1 MVVTSIQERVGAS
14 SMAEQVLRNI
24 GPIVLLGPPG
34 AGKGTQSKRIAEHY
48 RIPQVS
54 TGDLLREHVKQQTP
68 LGREVQALIAKGELV
83 SDHLVCDI
91 VAWRLREPDAQ
102 RGFILDGFPRT
113 QKQAAWLDAFL
124 KFEFFES
131 GKWAAWLPI
140 VIRIQ
145 VDYNKLLL
153 RITGRRTCPTCGRI
167 YNVHSQPPLVDEIC
181 DFDGT
186 KLVIRDDD
194 REEVIRERLDAY
206 ERQTKP
212 VADYYQ
218 QIGRLASI
226 DGDQPVDDVTARILQ
241 EIDGNAACRKL
252 TGTQPAPPRD
262 IEAWPL
268 SASRSRKST
277 RCGAV
282 AGLYGRSSMICG
294 AWWRPA

>member
-1 MVVTSIQERVGAS
+1 
-14 SMAEQVLRNI
+14 MAEQVLRNI

-54 TGDLLREHVKQQTP
+54 TGDLLREHVKQQTS
-68 LGREVQALIAKGELV
+68 LGVQVQALMAHGELV
-83 SDHLVCDI
+83 PDNLVCDI

-113 QKQAAWLDAFL
+113 QKQAAWLDSFL
-124 KFEFFES
+124 KFEFFDN

-167 YNVHSQPPLVDEIC
+167 YNVHSRPPLSDEVCDVDR
-181 DFDGT
+181 T
-186 KLVIRDDD
+186 KLVMRDDD
-194 REEVIRERLDAY
+194 REEIIRERLDAY

-218 QIGRLASI
+218 QLDRVVSI
-226 DGDQPVDDVTARILQ
+226 DGDQPVDDVSVRILK
-241 EIDGNAACRKL
+241 EIDGSAGMAAE
-252 TGTQPAPPRD
+252 GD
-262 IEAWPL
+262 
-268 SASRSRKST
+268 
-277 RCGAV
+277 
-282 AGLYGRSSMICG
+282 
-294 AWWRPA
+294 

>member
-1 MVVTSIQERVGAS
+1 MPVTTGQERVGAS

-34 AGKGTQSKRIAEHY
+34 AGKGTQSKRITQHY

-54 TGDLLREHVKQQTP
+54 TGDLLREHVKQETP
-68 LGREVQALIAKGELV
+68 LGLKVRDVIARGELV
-83 SDHLVCDI
+83 PDHLVCDI

-113 QKQAAWLDAFL
+113 ETQAVWLDAFL
-124 KFEFFES
+124 KFEFFDN
-131 GKWAAWLPI
+131 GKWTEWLPI
-140 VIRIQ
+140 VVRIQ

-181 DFDGT
+181 DIDGS
-186 KLVIRDDD
+186 KLVTRDDD

-212 VADYYQ
+212 VAEHY
-218 QIGRLASI
+218 GRLGRVVEVN
-226 DGDQPVDDVTARILQ
+226 GDLPVDEVTASL
-241 EIDGNAACRKL
+241 
-252 TGTQPAPPRD
+252 
-262 IEAWPL
+262 IEAIDQ
-268 SASRSRKST
+268 SAH
-277 RCGAV
+277 GA
-282 AGLYGRSSMICG
+282 AGSS
-294 AWWRPA
+294 

>member
-1 MVVTSIQERVGAS
+1 
-14 SMAEQVLRNI
+14 MAEQVLRNI

-54 TGDLLREHVKQQTP
+54 TGDLLREHVKQQTS
-68 LGREVQALIAKGELV
+68 LGVQVQALMAHGELV
-83 SDHLVCDI
+83 PDNLVCDI

-113 QKQAAWLDAFL
+113 QKQAAWLDSFL
-124 KFEFFES
+124 KFEFFDN

-167 YNVHSQPPLVDEIC
+167 YNVHSRPPLVDEIC
-181 DFDGT
+181 DKDGS
-186 KLVIRDDD
+186 KLVTRDDD

-212 VADYYQ
+212 VAEHY
-218 QIGRLASI
+218 GRLGRVVEV
-226 DGDQPVDDVTARILQ
+226 DGDLPVDEVTGALK
-241 EIDGNAACRKL
+241 EAID
-252 TGTQPAPPRD
+252 
-262 IEAWPL
+262 
-268 SASRSRKST
+268 
-277 RCGAV
+277 
-282 AGLYGRSSMICG
+282 
-294 AWWRPA
+294 

>member
-1 MVVTSIQERVGAS
+1 MAVTLDQERVGAS
-14 SMAEQVLRNI
+14 SMAEQLLRNI

-34 AGKGTQSKRIAEHY
+34 AGKGTQSKRITEHY

-54 TGDLLREHVKQQTP
+54 TGDLLREHVKQGTA
-68 LGREVQALIAKGELV
+68 LGLQVQALIARGELV

-102 RGFILDGFPRT
+102 RGFVLDGFPRT

-124 KFEFFES
+124 KFEFFEN

-153 RITGRRTCPTCGRI
+153 RITGRRICPIDGTI
-167 YNVHSQPPLVDEIC
+167 YNVYSKPPRVDEIC
-181 DFDGT
+181 DKDGA
-186 KLVIRDDD
+186 KLVTRDDD

-212 VADYYQ
+212 VAEYYQ
-218 QIGRLASI
+218 QLGRLATI
-226 DGDQPVDDVTARILQ
+226 DGDQPVDDVTARILK
-241 EIDGNAACRKL
+241 EIDGNA
-252 TGTQPAPPRD
+252 
-262 IEAWPL
+262 
-268 SASRSRKST
+268 SAAAESK
-277 RCGAV
+277 
-282 AGLYGRSSMICG
+282 
-294 AWWRPA
+294 

>member
-1 MVVTSIQERVGAS
+1 MGRLVVSVILEREQVGAS

-34 AGKGTQSKRIAEHY
+34 AGKGTQSKRITEHY

-54 TGDLLREHVKQQTP
+54 TGDLLREHVKQGTQ
-68 LGREVQALIAKGELV
+68 LGREVQVIIANGELV
-83 SDHLVCDI
+83 PDHMVCDI

-102 RGFILDGFPRT
+102 RGFVLDGFPRT

-124 KFEFFES
+124 KLEFFEN

-140 VIRIQ
+140 VVRIQ

-181 DFDGT
+181 DVDGS
-186 KLVIRDDD
+186 KLVTRDDD

-212 VADYYQ
+212 VAEHYSRL
-218 QIGRLASI
+218 GRVVEV
-226 DGDQPVDDVTARILQ
+226 DGDLPVDEVTARLV
-241 EIDGNAACRKL
+241 EAIDQSAQGAA
-252 TGTQPAPPRD
+252 G
-262 IEAWPL
+262 
-268 SASRSRKST
+268 ST
-277 RCGAV
+277 
-282 AGLYGRSSMICG
+282 
-294 AWWRPA
+294 